1 MPASQVTMFQTMAP
15 IRAPKITWSLMMLD
29 ATMPVPM
36 VAATCRPNTR
46 KAMKL
51 KKAAQATA

>member
-1 MPASQVTMFQTMAP
+1 MPASQVTMFQMMAP
-15 IRAPKITWSLMMLD
+15 IRAANTTWSLMMPE